1 MSQTERDSFTTVI
14 RAHRRTLHRRHAVIA
29 VLLVLTVAAM
39 TAAGIAVHIAAD
51 ATQQHAIALS
61 RQLAAEGLA
70 IDPADP
76 VAPQRLAVPAWR
88 VFPADQVGSVMT
100 TLLTE
105 QQESGIPLASSS
117 GVNWV
122 AFSPDGKLLASA
134 YGDGTVRLWDL
145 ATGQLYGPVL
155 RACSALRVA

>member
-1 MSQTERDSFTTVI
+1 MSQTERDLLRVSD
-14 RAHRRTLHRRHAVIA
+14 RAHRRTLHGRHAVIA
-29 VLLVLTVAAM
+29 VLLALTGAAM

-61 RQLAAEGLA
+61 RQLGAESLA
-70 IDPADP
+70 FDPTDP
-76 VAPQRLAVPAWR
+76 VAAQRLAVCDWR
-88 VFPADQVGSVMT
+88 VFPAHQVGCVMT

-105 QQESGIPLASSS
+105 QQERGIPLASSS

-122 AFSPDGKLLASA
+122 AFSPDGKLLASG

-155 RACSALRVA
+155 RASALRAA